1 MEVKPGKYTYDYP
14 RASITS
20 DCVIF
25 GYDGGKLKILL
36 IQRGIDPFK
45 GMWAFPGG
53 FLRMD
58 ETVEECA
65 RRELL
70 EETGLATAYMEQ
82 FHTFSTVNRD
92 PRGRVVTIAF
102 FALVKISE
110 VKGGDDAAKAAW
122 FDLDALPELAFDH
135 AQILEVA
142 KQKLK
147 ERMHFE
153 PVGFEL
159 IDEPFKMPDLQN
171 LYEEILGVQFDRGN
185 FSKKMLAMD
194 ILEETGDR
202 APDASRRI
210 PKMYRFNKEKYQMMK
225 EKGKGFS
232 VEF

>member
-1 MEVKPGKYTYDYP
+1 MQVKPGSFTYAYA
-14 RASITS
+14 RANITT

-25 GYDGGKLKILL
+25 GYDGKRLKVLL
-36 IQRGIDPFK
+36 VKRGIDPFK

-53 FLRMD
+53 FLQMD
-58 ETVEECA
+58 ETAEECA
-65 RRELL
+65 RRELS
-70 EETGLATAYMEQ
+70 EETGLTVRYFEQ
-82 FHTFSTVNRD
+82 FHTFSRVDRD
-92 PRGRVVTIAF
+92 PRDRVVTIAY

-110 VKGGDDAAKAAW
+110 VKGGDDAEEAAW
-122 FDLDALPELAFDH
+122 FDIDALPELAFDH
-135 AQILEVA
+135 GEILECA
-142 KQKLK
+142 IKTLR

-153 PVGFEL
+153 PIGFNL

-202 APDASRRI
+202 APDSSRRI
-210 PKMYRFNKEKYQMMK
+210 PKFYRFNADKYQLMK